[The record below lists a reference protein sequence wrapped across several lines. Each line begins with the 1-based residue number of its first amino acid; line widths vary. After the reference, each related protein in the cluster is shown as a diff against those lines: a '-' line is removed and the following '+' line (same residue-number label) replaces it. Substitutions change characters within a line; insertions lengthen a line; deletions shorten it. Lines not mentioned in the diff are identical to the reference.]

1 MKLLVRLAV
10 LGTLALAGGAIALY
24 ALLPSAARTAVEMGS
39 EEALGVPAALGGLPL
54 SVGPESASLGIERLA
69 ITNPEPFEESAFFEV
84 DLASVTLDTASVLGD
99 VVRVREVR
107 LDGTRLNLVQRGS
120 SSNLAWFLGRL
131 PSNDAAT
138 PSPDADPGSPE
149 PGSGKLV
156 AVDRVVLSGLS
167 ARLELE
173 GVPMGAGV
181 YEVTLPA
188 MDLDLSEAEPGDV
201 GSLLQVLLREVIDD
215 SLAALEVEL
224 PPGTTKALLE
234 GGGWSAIKGA
244 AKEALEQEGRDR
256 LDEALED
263 LPKDLANP
271 LKGLLGD

>member
-138 PSPDADPGSPE
+138 PSPDADPGSQE

-173 GVPMGAGV
+173 DVPMGAGV